1 MSAPMGVVGVF
12 GALDAAVQALETL
25 KARGYA
31 NYRVY
36 SPVPRPELAEVL
48 AQKESPVRL
57 FTLFGALSGSAF
69 GFFYAIA
76 TSVDWPLITGGKPI
90 VSWPP
95 FIVIGFETTIL
106 IGALVTVAGMF
117 LLAGLPKL
125 GPAIGYDPR
134 FSNDKIGIVALGG
147 PAQLATAREIFAA
160 AGAEEVRDV

>member
-1 MSAPMGVVGVF
+1 MSAPLGVVGVF
-12 GALDAAVQALETL
+12 GALDAAVKALETL
-25 KARGYA
+25 KAGGYA

-134 FSNDKIGIVALGG
+134 FSNDKIEIVAMGG